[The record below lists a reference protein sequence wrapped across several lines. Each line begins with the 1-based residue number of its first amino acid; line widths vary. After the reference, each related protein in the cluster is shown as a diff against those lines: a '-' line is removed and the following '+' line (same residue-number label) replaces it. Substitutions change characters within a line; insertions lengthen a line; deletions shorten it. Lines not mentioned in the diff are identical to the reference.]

1 MVSGLIASQH
11 VSLGKIADHQ
21 PGKIYSLS
29 QVKKNERWLDNGLVD
44 AETFF
49 TPLII
54 KIIHGIILQ
63 EKELVFII
71 DGSVVGKG
79 CQTLMLS
86 VLWKKKAIPV
96 IWKTIQA
103 PKGHFPESDH
113 LLLLKLLEGILKP
126 LPNVRCVMLG
136 DGEYDGSQWIQQLQN
151 MQFEYVLRTAKDTL
165 LTNQAGGVPHQEVF
179 QPKKLDVG
187 DSSCL
192 YIPHCQLSSQ
202 IKTHFVLWHER
213 VFKDPVCLLTN
224 QEIGQMAIGY
234 YRKRFKIETLFK
246 DFKSEGF
253 NLHKS
258 KMTDPKRLNR
268 LIIICALAYLW
279 LIGMGL
285 AIFAKKSWVK
295 RVYKVQKDT
304 LNLFTHGKRLYKYL
318 IKNNLAIPDVFKV
331 FKLIKV
337 SV

>member
-11 VSLGKIADHQ
+11 VSLSKIADNQ

-29 QVKKNERWLDNGLVD
+29 QVKKNERWLDNGLID
-44 AETFF
+44 ADTFF

-63 EKELVFII
+63 ERELVFII

-86 VLWKKKAIPV
+86 ILWKKKAIPV

-165 LTNQAGGVPHQEVF
+165 LTNQDQEVF
-179 QPKKLDVG
+179 QPKKLAVG

-192 YIPHCQLSSQ
+192 YIPDCQLSSQ
-202 IKTHFVLWHER
+202 VKTHFVLWHER
-213 VFKDPVCLLTN
+213 AFKEPICLLTN

-258 KMTDPKRLNR
+258 KMTDPERLNR
-268 LIIICALAYLW
+268 LIMVCALAYL
-279 LIGMGL
+279 
-285 AIFAKKSWVK
+285 
-295 RVYKVQKDT
+295 
-304 LNLFTHGKRLYKYL
+304 
-318 IKNNLAIPDVFKV
+318 
-331 FKLIKV
+331 
-337 SV
+337 

>member
-1 MVSGLIASQH
+1 MVSVLIASQH
-11 VSLGKIADHQ
+11 VSLGKIADNQ
-21 PGKIYSLS
+21 QGKIHSLS
-29 QVKKNERWLDNGLVD
+29 QVKKNERWLDNGLID

-54 KIIHGIILQ
+54 KILHGIILQ
-63 EKELVFII
+63 EKELVFVI
-71 DGSVVGKG
+71 DGSIVGRG

-96 IWKTIQA
+96 VWKTIQA

-113 LLLLKLLEGILKP
+113 LQLLKLLEDILKT

-136 DGEYDGSQWIQQLQN
+136 DGEYDGSKWIQQLQN
-151 MQFEYVLRTAKDTL
+151 MNFEYVLRTAKDTL
-165 LTNQAGGVPHQEVF
+165 LTNQKQEIF
-179 QPKKLDVG
+179 QPKKLEVG
-187 DSSCL
+187 KESFL
-192 YIPHCQLSSQ
+192 YIPDCKLSSQ
-202 IKTHFVLWHER
+202 VKTHFVLWHER
-213 VFKDPVCLLTN
+213 TFKDPVCLLTN

-258 KMTDPKRLNR
+258 KMTDPERLNR
-268 LIIICALAYLW
+268 LIIVCALAYLW
-279 LIGMGL
+279 LIGMGA
-285 AIFAKKSWVK
+285 AIFTKKSWIK
-295 RVYKVQKDT
+295 KVYKVQKDT
-304 LNLFTHGKRLYKYL
+304 QNLFTHGKRLYKYL
-318 IKNNLAIPDVFKV
+318 IKNELPIPDVFKV
-331 FKLIKV
+331 FKIIKV

>member
-1 MVSGLIASQH
+1 MVSVLIASQH
-11 VSLGKIADHQ
+11 VSLGKIADNQ
-21 PGKIYSLS
+21 QGKIHSLS
-29 QVKKNERWLDNGLVD
+29 QVKKNERWLDNGLID

-54 KIIHGIILQ
+54 KILHGIILQ
-63 EKELVFII
+63 EKELVFVI
-71 DGSVVGKG
+71 DGSIVGRG

-96 IWKTIQA
+96 VWKTIQA

-113 LLLLKLLEGILKP
+113 LQLLKLLEDILKT

-136 DGEYDGSQWIQQLQN
+136 DGEYDGSKWIQQLQN
-151 MQFEYVLRTAKDTL
+151 MNFEYVLRTAKDTL
-165 LTNQAGGVPHQEVF
+165 LTNQEQEIF
-179 QPKKLDVG
+179 QPKKLEVG
-187 DSSCL
+187 KESFL
-192 YIPHCQLSSQ
+192 YIPDCKLSSQ
-202 IKTHFVLWHER
+202 VKTHFVLWHER
-213 VFKDPVCLLTN
+213 TFKDPVCLLTN

-258 KMTDPKRLNR
+258 KMTDPERLNR
-268 LIIICALAYLW
+268 LIIVCALAYLW
-279 LIGMGL
+279 LIGMGA
-285 AIFAKKSWVK
+285 AIFTKKSWIK
-295 RVYKVQKDT
+295 KVYKVQKDT
-304 LNLFTHGKRLYKYL
+304 QNLFTHGKRLYKYL
-318 IKNNLAIPDVFKV
+318 IKNELPIPDVFKV
-331 FKLIKV
+331 FKIIKV